1 MAEIEGQ
8 CNALKFD
15 NTDLKRKLE
24 SESDDL
30 RQTKRVISEMKQRIQ
45 ELEDLRRSE
54 EQHRIKFLEEQAIVK
69 DKMDVKVTNL
79 SEALNNEKASKMS
92 EIERLR
98 RDNHERERK
107 LRQESIQWEKLIQA
121 HLNECFNPGSGDPAT
136 LSLEEEIKRQEIEYS
151 SHMTENG
158 SSLNNMFPRR
168 HIIQQLGQI
177 RRLRNAFKQTVQH
190 AEAKYIGKMENMSMA
205 MQSIQSR
212 AAAMSKKISKLSTK
226 IMDAE
231 KLKMAMNILE
241 SDRKDEKAELKKELT
256 LKTRLEGK
264 VELLEKEIVQ
274 AKSQYQEKSKRL
286 KDYEQKFNDLNI
298 TAREMQTMKSQL
310 VETKDENAKLK
321 DIASTL
327 RISNKEQIEE
337 NSRLKDAI
345 GMAQKEMDTLY
356 QTQRK
361 LHQQINDRDHELKR
375 YSHELHGRLANTYAG
390 SENQQH
396 RFHGVDE
403 SRYNT
408 DIRLNRAG
416 ARKSG
421 NVLGM
426 SARDMIL
433 KQVEDT
439 HHLIRNSKSVLE
451 AERRRYLETSAAKP
465 PPMYDRPL
473 DIGHLDDVDNIAG
486 RLSQLLESINLT
498 VPYITKIRRNI
509 HLLKD
514 KRET

>member
-1 MAEIEGQ
+1 
-8 CNALKFD
+8 
-15 NTDLKRKLE
+15 
-24 SESDDL
+24 
-30 RQTKRVISEMKQRIQ
+30 
-45 ELEDLRRSE
+45 
-54 EQHRIKFLEEQAIVK
+54 
-69 DKMDVKVTNL
+69 
-79 SEALNNEKASKMS
+79 
-92 EIERLR
+92 
-98 RDNHERERK
+98 
-107 LRQESIQWEKLIQA
+107 
-121 HLNECFNPGSGDPAT
+121 
-136 LSLEEEIKRQEIEYS
+136 
-151 SHMTENG
+151 
-158 SSLNNMFPRR
+158 
-168 HIIQQLGQI
+168 
-177 RRLRNAFKQTVQH
+177 
-190 AEAKYIGKMENMSMA
+190 
-205 MQSIQSR
+205 
-212 AAAMSKKISKLSTK
+212 
-226 IMDAE
+226 
-231 KLKMAMNILE
+231 MAMNILE

-274 AKSQYQEKSKRL
+274 AKSQYEEKSKRL
-286 KDYEQKFNDLNI
+286 KDYEQKFEDLNI

-375 YSHELHGRLANTYAG
+375 YSHELHGRLANSYGG
-390 SENQQH
+390 SENQQY
-396 RFHGVDE
+396 RYHGVDE

-416 ARKSG
+416 AGNSG

-426 SARDMIL
+426 SARDIIL

-439 HHLIRNSKSVLE
+439 HNLIRNSKSVLE

-465 PPMYDRPL
+465 PPMYSRPL
-473 DIGHLDDVDNIAG
+473 DIGHLDDVDNLAG
-486 RLSQLLESINLT
+486 RLNPTFESINLA
-498 VPYITKIRRNI
+498 ILHIARIRRSI
-509 HLLKD
+509 YLLRD
-514 KRET
+514 KCEA